1 MDRRDQGALGSAP
14 TVQLTQL
21 ATALCEANWNPMG
34 PLDYTINGNQV
45 VLPDANK
52 MQIQVKSVG
61 NFSYTSR
68 VRTPLITNV

>member
-1 MDRRDQGALGSAP
+1 MSPG
-14 TVQLTQL
+14 
-21 ATALCEANWNPMG
+21 
-34 PLDYTINGNQV
+34 DYTYNGANV
-45 VLPDANK
+45 VIPPENM